1 MATKTL
7 STTCKHF
14 LDGKMTAFLKFFFAI
29 FYICFVV
36 TRYAKGK
43 DLLKEEQKEQERQLE
58 MRTVAVDEDDSKQN
72 EENCIM
78 EALLELF

>member
-1 MATKTL
+1 M
-7 STTCKHF
+7 
-14 LDGKMTAFLKFFFAI
+14 
-29 FYICFVV
+29 

-43 DLLKEEQKEQERQLE
+43 DLLKEAQKQQERQLE
-58 MRTVAVDEDDSKQN
+58 MRTEAVDEDDSNENEQEPQLEMRTDAVDENDLEEN